1 MVILE
6 RVSLKLCE
14 NFTGI
19 GTLLIAARNSFRE
32 KHELV
37 SLLQKDIHV
46 FCYTCFVENTIWGE
60 VNSTQI
66 E

>member
-6 RVSLKLCE
+6 RVLLKLCE

-32 KHELV
+32 IHELV

-46 FCYTCFVENTIWGE
+46 FWYTCFVENTIWGE